1 MTVIKETLVWMFDE
15 NHMFDWTHKE
25 IVELLDVAHKEIVEL
40 QTFSKQILRKYP
52 SF

>member
-1 MTVIKETLVWMFDE
+1 MTVIKETLDWMFDE
-15 NHMFDWTHKE
+15 NPMFDWTRKE

-40 QTFSKQILRKYP
+40 QTFAKQILRKCP

>member
-25 IVELLDVAHKEIVEL
+25 IVEL